1 MRFTAMV
8 VGAAGTLA
16 PPEEPSS
23 WIRNACLNAAKEILM
38 QLPVQITFHGVDHS
52 DALEERIRQ
61 KVGKLETIH
70 DRITSCRVVIEQHH
84 RNASLIHRKGE
95 PFHVRI
101 DVMIPGH
108 ELVVCRDPK
117 DSYVNEDIGI
127 AIRDAFHAME
137 RQLKAHRGRRERV
150 PGGRM
155 PVYED
160 AIA

>member
-1 MRFTAMV
+1 M
-8 VGAAGTLA
+8 
-16 PPEEPSS
+16 
-23 WIRNACLNAAKEILM
+23 K
-38 QLPVQITFHGVDHS
+38 LPVQITFHGVDHS

-61 KVGKLETIH
+61 KVGKLEMIH

-84 RNASLIHRKGE
+84 RNGSLIHRKGE

-101 DVMIPGH
+101 DVTIPGQ

-117 DSYVNEDIGI
+117 DSYVNEDIAI
-127 AIRDAFHAME
+127 AIRDAFQAME

-150 PGGRM
+150 PGRM

-160 AIA
+160 AVADARA